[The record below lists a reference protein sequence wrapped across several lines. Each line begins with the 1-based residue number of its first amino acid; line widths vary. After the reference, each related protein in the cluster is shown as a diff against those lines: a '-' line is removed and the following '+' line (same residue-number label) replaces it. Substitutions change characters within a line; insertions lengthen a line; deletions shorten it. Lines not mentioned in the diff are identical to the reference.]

1 MICLPHSC
9 IYLFKWNLNHDK
21 IIILALLLLVKLWLT
36 QLKDLFGLTVFLKT
50 VNSALQ
56 ICIYLFIF
64 SFLKIQSSYFA
75 DVCDKLLINYMQD
88 IFQIS
93 EIPSEL
99 NNFFSSHF
107 KKYSLSTL
115 QLMDHEGSCAWKLFT
130 TNKPQVSIFN
140 LLHGAVVICF
150 YTMFWDKLEHIQ
162 YNDLCKKDVSLIF
175 CKFIQNMD
183 ILLPAFHRILRSLFF
198 IDWIPCFLIA
208 HNSNKSINK

>member
-21 IIILALLLLVKLWLT
+21 IIILVLPLLVKLWLT

-162 YNDLCKKDVSLIF
+162 YNDL
-175 CKFIQNMD
+175 
-183 ILLPAFHRILRSLFF
+183 
-198 IDWIPCFLIA
+198 
-208 HNSNKSINK
+208 